1 MLVVPS
7 TTNSILKEMK
17 KAAAIITEEP
27 GLNSHAAIVGLTLE
41 KPVIVG
47 AIGATRRL
55 KDGAKVVVDAERG
68 LIRAMPE

>member
-1 MLVVPS
+1 MLPS
-7 TTNSILKEMK
+7 TTNAILDVMK
-17 KAAAIITEEP
+17 RATAIIAEEP
-27 GLNSHAAIVGLTLE
+27 GLNSHAAIVGLTLD

-55 KDGAKVVVDAERG
+55 KDGMKVVVDAERG